1 MDIVRVIGN
10 FVTRAT
16 VETKKEGYT
25 TDRISQSTN
34 VIGRTIML
42 TADFSLKKPVKGA
55 ALASACNFFATRA
68 ACYEPLTY
76 LCRIISFDLSSRAA
90 KCILLEAFIFQKT

>member
-55 ALASACNFFATRA
+55 ALASACNLVCDPRGMLRTSH
-68 ACYEPLTY
+68 
-76 LCRIISFDLSSRAA
+76 ISM
-90 KCILLEAFIFQKT
+90 